1 MGAAFLLPPPF
12 ANTYIMKQL
21 VLAGVLVLSAHY
33 LCTAQTWSRV
43 AEVPKEETIYSFSVY
58 DHTAYAGG
66 TRTVYIGSNDGAQW
80 HASTP
85 LESDLYVVAVAK
97 YHQKLYAGTFKD
109 GIRVSNDDGASWQ
122 PLSNGLGI
130 YSISSLAIWKD
141 ELYAGS
147 FGVGF
152 YKLNEAAGCWESFN
166 ANFFTNVDGNV
177 YQLLAID
184 STLVG
189 AAGINGISY
198 RYDADA
204 GSWDNSYYLSML
216 APGLG
221 VFSLLFDSTKV
232 LYAASTSRLGLF
244 RSEDR
249 GRNWVVD
256 NNGLQVGDPYLAAD
270 DQHDYLAVNY
280 LDNSSG
286 DNAVKVYQ
294 RDLHAAPGTA
304 WNLTD
309 SFPESYFYSLGV
321 AGGRLYSGRDSGLY
335 FKGSGVTVKPDSG
348 DKPFIYP
355 NPASGQVNIGLH
367 FEAPETI
374 TIHIYDAGG
383 KLAATPL
390 KNYALAAGRQVVT
403 LDIANLARGVY
414 IIDVSTP
421 EKRHSERLIVR

>member
-1 MGAAFLLPPPF
+1 
-12 ANTYIMKQL
+12 MKQL
-21 VLAGVLVLSAHY
+21 VLAGILTLSAHF

-43 AEVPKEETIYSFSVY
+43 AEIPKEETIYCFSVY
-58 DHTAYAGG
+58 EHVAYAGG

-85 LESDLYVVAVAK
+85 LDSDLYVVAVAK
-97 YHQKLYAGTFKD
+97 FHQKLYAGTFKD
-109 GIRVSNDDGASWQ
+109 GIRVSNDDGASWHT
-122 PLSNGLGI
+122 LNNGLGI
-130 YSISSLAIWKD
+130 YSISSLTIWKD
-141 ELYAGS
+141 ELYAGT

-152 YKLNEAAGCWESFN
+152 YKLNEAAGYWEPFN
-166 ANFFTNVDGNV
+166 VNFFTNVDGNV

-189 AAGINGISY
+189 AAGFNGISY
-198 RYDADA
+198 RYNPEA
-204 GSWDNSYYLSML
+204 GSWDNFYYLSTL

-221 VFSLLFDSTKV
+221 AVGLLFDSAKV
-232 LYAASTSRLGLF
+232 LYAASSSRLGLF

-249 GRNWVVD
+249 GRSWVVD
-256 NNGLQVGDPYLAAD
+256 NNGLLTGDPGLAAD
-270 DQHDYLAVNY
+270 DMHDYAAVSH

-286 DNAVKVYQ
+286 NYIVEVYQ
-294 RDLHAAPGTA
+294 RDLHATPGTV
-304 WNLTD
+304 WTLTD
-309 SFPESYFYSLGV
+309 SIPGPYFYALGV

-335 FKGSGVTVKPDSG
+335 FRGPGVTVKPDSG

-367 FEAPETI
+367 FEGPVIIAL
-374 TIHIYDAGG
+374 HIYDAGG
-383 KLAATPL
+383 RLVATPL

-403 LDIANLARGVY
+403 LDIAGLARGVY

-421 EKRHSERLIVR
+421 DKRHSERLIVR